1 MNMMLTIDHDAAKP
15 LYRQVIDGVRDLIDA
30 GTLRP
35 DHNLPSS
42 RRLAAQLGLDRST
55 VTQAYAELQAL
66 GYVRSR
72 PGSYTVVQKRGGT
85 GTGPAPVGRDI
96 DWPDRARPEAEWA
109 GRLFQKNPSEAKA
122 RKGAAEDTIS
132 LAQLDPDPRLF
143 PLGTIHRTFS
153 RILGGGEAAPFE
165 YGSYQG
171 YPPLREHLA
180 RRMRLHGVSAAADE
194 ILVTNGAQQALDL
207 LIRVFGRPGRAVVI
221 EAPTYALVIPL
232 LRLNGVEAIA
242 IPMRADGMDLD
253 RLDKVLR
260 KDRVAFVYTMPNF
273 QNPTGIT
280 TGHEHRARL
289 LALCRARRV
298 PVVEDGFE
306 EDMKYYGRVDLPIKS
321 MDEGGVVIYVGTF
334 SKALFPGLRVGWI
347 AADRECIRRLTAVK
361 RYTDL
366 TSNHLAQVFMHRFCE
381 DGHYDRHLRRL
392 HRAYRRRLDLTL
404 RTMTAAFPASV
415 TWTEP
420 PGGYTMWVRMPEK
433 MSRAELEAFLEPYG
447 VIVSAGENY
456 FPGGAPSE
464 HFRLCIART
473 DETEIREGVIRLGRA
488 LSDRFGTGPGRKR
501 GRAGR

>member
-1 MNMMLTIDHDAAKP
+1 A
-15 LYRQVIDGVRDLIDA
+15 
-30 GTLRP
+30 
-35 DHNLPSS
+35 LPSS
-42 RRLAAQLGLDRST
+42 RRLAAQLGVDRST
-55 VTQAYAELQAL
+55 VTQAYAELQAM
-66 GYVRSR
+66 GWVRSR

-85 GTGPAPVGRDI
+85 GPDPAAPGREI
-96 DWPDRARPEAEWA
+96 DWRTHVRPEAEWA
-109 GRLFQKNPSEAKA
+109 GRLFRKHPSEAKV
-122 RKGAAEDTIS
+122 RPDAAQPAIG

-153 RILGGGEAAPFE
+153 RILGGEEAELFE

-171 YPPLREHLA
+171 YPLLRDHLA
-180 RRMRLHGVSAAADE
+180 RRMRLHGVAASTDE

-221 EAPTYALVIPL
+221 EAPTYALIIPL
-232 LRLNGVEAIA
+232 LRLNGVKAVA
-242 IPMRADGMDLD
+242 IPMRAYGMDLD
-253 RLDKVLR
+253 RLERVLR
-260 KDRVAFVYTMPNF
+260 KERAAFVYTMPNF

-280 TGHEHRARL
+280 TGHEHRERL

-298 PVVEDGFE
+298 PIVEDGFE
-306 EDMKYYGRVDLPIKS
+306 EDMKYFGRVDLPIKS
-321 MDEGGVVIYVGTF
+321 MDTGGVVIYVGTF

-347 AADRECIRRLTAVK
+347 AADRECIIRLTAVK

-404 RTMTAAFPASV
+404 RTMKAAFPSSV

-420 PGGYTMWVRMPEK
+420 PGGYTLWVRMPQR
-433 MSRAELEAFLEPYG
+433 MSRAELEAYLEPYG
-447 VIVSAGENY
+447 VVVSAGENY

-464 HFRLCIART
+464 YFRLCIART
-473 DETEIREGVIRLGRA
+473 DEAEIREGVARLGRA
-488 LSDRFGTGPGRKR
+488 LSDRFGGAAGRTNGKRKR
-501 GRAGR
+501 